1 MTPGIFST
9 SSKNRSNALAT
20 KTLSL
25 VLLTLTSDHGWSQST
40 DTSTTS
46 VTTENK
52 DRNQQVSEV
61 VSSTIENRGVLTSKG
76 TFILEPA
83 FTYTHSSA
91 TVVAIEGVTVLP
103 ALLIGLINISQAER
117 DIFGYSLT
125 ARYGLTQRLEV
136 SMKVPYIQIDE
147 SIRERQVFDGT
158 AVDIVSDTSGDGL
171 GDVEMSLNYQLND
184 GLNGMPFF
192 IANLR
197 VKSDTGT
204 SIFDLDQRPITTPEG
219 AIIGVAF
226 DEQPTGSGFWGVQP
240 GLTVLYPTDP
250 AVLYGSISYMW
261 NQKDDKGLEYGGEID
276 PGNIIGFSFGIGF
289 SVNERTSFSLGYE
302 HNIIDKTEIE
312 FSPDLEDAEFD
323 TYHSGSLLFGISQQ
337 MFGGDAINV
346 SVAVGVTEQSPDVQI
361 SIRAPFQF

>member
-1 MTPGIFST
+1 MTFHPST
-9 SSKNRSNALAT
+9 SHNKSLTQQATYTLSVLALA
-20 KTLSL
+20 LFS
-25 VLLTLTSDHGWSQST
+25 SQGWSQEEAQT
-40 DTSTTS
+40 TTS
-46 VTTENK
+46 VAPNNQ

-61 VSSTIENRGVLTSKG
+61 VSSTIESRGVLTSKG
-76 TFILEPA
+76 TFIIEPA
-83 FTYTHSSA
+83 FTYTHSSS
-91 TVVAIEGVTVLP
+91 TIVAIEGVTILP
-103 ALLIGLINISQAER
+103 ALLVGLINVSQAER

-136 SMKVPYIQIDE
+136 SLKVPYIQIDE

-158 AVDIVSDTSGDGL
+158 PVDIISDTSGDGL
-171 GDVEMSLNYQLND
+171 GDIEMSMNYQIND
-184 GLNGMPFF
+184 GLDGMPFF

-204 SIFDLDQRPITTPEG
+204 SIFDLDQRPIVTPDG
-219 AIIGVAF
+219 AIIGIAF
-226 DEQPTGSGFWGVQP
+226 DEQPTGSGFWGIQP

-261 NQKDDKGLEYGGEID
+261 NQKDDKGTEYGGEID
-276 PGNIIGFSFGIGF
+276 PGDIIGFSFGMGF
-289 SVNERTSFSLGYE
+289 SINERTSFSIGYE
-302 HNIIDKTEIE
+302 HNIIDKTNVELA
-312 FSPDLEDAEFD
+312 PDLEDAEFD

-337 MFGGDAINV
+337 VFGGDAINL